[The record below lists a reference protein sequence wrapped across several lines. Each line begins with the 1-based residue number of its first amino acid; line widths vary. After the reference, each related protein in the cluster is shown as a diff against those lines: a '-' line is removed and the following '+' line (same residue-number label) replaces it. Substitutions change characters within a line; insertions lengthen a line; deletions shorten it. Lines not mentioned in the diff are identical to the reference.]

1 MQLEEQEIGVGALR
15 AGMYVS
21 RLDRDWI
28 GTPFLLQGFVIES
41 QAQIDLLAEWC
52 SKVYIDVQKSDAR
65 VRERLATLDRRPIAQ
80 VSVQTPSPRPFA
92 RRTDYRLP
100 VLADLAKVEAPPVL
114 VAIEEELP
122 KARMATESAH
132 ALVQDMVAGLR
143 DGGRL
148 RAEQIEAAVNPL
160 VESLLRNP
168 DAYFWLETL
177 RRHDSYS
184 YSHAIN
190 CCALMAAFGRHLGF
204 PDAAVLDM
212 ASGGMLLDIGKT
224 AIPETLLDRNGP
236 LDPAELE
243 TVRGHVEHSVRLY
256 DESGAGNAV
265 VRELIR
271 AHHERE
277 DGSGYPAGR
286 PGDVQPLLGRIAG
299 IVDTFDALTT
309 ARPYRTPISKHD
321 ALQWVY
327 RERGKLFNVDLVE
340 QFVQCLGV
348 YPTGTIVELSSG
360 EVAVVLA
367 QNPTRRLFPQVMLLT
382 APDKGPR
389 AAGFAKVDLR
399 DGAVDGQGRTVTVL
413 RSVEPGSYGLDP
425 KQLYL

>member
-1 MQLEEQEIGVGALR
+1 MLLEEQEVDVGALR
-15 AGMYVS
+15 PGMFVS

-28 GTPFLLQGFVIES
+28 GTPFLLQGFLIEN
-41 QAQIDLLAEWC
+41 AEQIDQLASLC
-52 SKVYIDVQKSDAR
+52 RSVYVDMQKSHPAARGQLQMLRPKHAAPRSIEAPAAAQSAAYTLPDLREIAR
-65 VRERLATLDRRPIAQ
+65 VQP
-80 VSVQTPSPRPFA
+80 
-92 RRTDYRLP
+92 
-100 VLADLAKVEAPPVL
+100 PPVA

-122 KARMATESAH
+122 KARLAIEEAN
-132 ALVQDMVAGLR
+132 ALVEAMLGALR
-143 DGGRL
+143 EGGRL
-148 RAEQIEAAVNPL
+148 RADQIQAAVTPL
-160 VESLLRNP
+160 VDSLLRNP

-204 PDAAVLDM
+204 PDAAVQDM
-212 ASGGMLLDIGKT
+212 ASGGLLLDIGKT
-224 AIPETLLDRNGP
+224 AIPESLLDRDGP
-236 LDPAELE
+236 LTPTELQ
-243 TVRGHVEHSVRLY
+243 TVHGHVEHSVRLY
-256 DESGAGNAV
+256 DESGAGNAA

-271 AHHERE
+271 SHHERE
-277 DGSGYPAGR
+277 DGSGYPTGR
-286 PGDVQPLLGRIAG
+286 RGDLQPLLGRIAG

-309 ARPYRTPISKHD
+309 QRPYRTPISKHD
-321 ALQWVY
+321 ALQWIY
-327 RERGKLFNVDLVE
+327 RERGKLFNADLVE

-360 EVAVVLA
+360 EVAIVLA

-399 DGAVDGQGRTVTVL
+399 DGALDGQGRPVTVL